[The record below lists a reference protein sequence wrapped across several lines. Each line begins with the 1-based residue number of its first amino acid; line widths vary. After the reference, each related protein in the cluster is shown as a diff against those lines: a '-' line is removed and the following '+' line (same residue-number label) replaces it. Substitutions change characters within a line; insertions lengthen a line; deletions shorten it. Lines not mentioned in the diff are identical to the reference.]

1 MDFLSLE
8 WFSVIVGTV
17 SLYWLAPANA
27 RQPLLVVLT
36 LLFLAVASIES
47 AAILVVFALA
57 TYSLTNVEH
66 VSRMRAILAS
76 LLVLATLSYF
86 KLRFFNAG
94 GRAGDIIA
102 NVAIPLG
109 LSYYAFRCLHFVLE
123 RYRNTITQPS
133 MKDYFGYLFY
143 LPTIVV
149 GPINR
154 FQEYYAQAAQIEWRA
169 DQLSGGLERILFGY
183 FKVAVLG
190 YFLINGILGDA
201 IAGIEPD
208 NEALALYLSILQDGF
223 ILYFLFSGFSDI
235 AIGFSLLLGIRV
247 MENFNWPYLQK
258 NISDFWRGWH
268 ISLTSWV
275 RDYVYFPVLGASR
288 NPYLATLATFTAIGL
303 WHEISLRYITWG
315 LYHGIGV
322 MVWRRFQVI
331 KRKVR
336 PSWCSLPIPAMVFSA
351 LSILVTVHFVMFG
364 LVIVNQEDF
373 SAVLYVYSTVLFFW
387 GDDVSYL

>member
-1 MDFLSLE
+1 MNFLSLE
-8 WFSVIVGTV
+8 WLSIVVGTV
-17 SLYWLAPANA
+17 SLYWLAPASV
-27 RQPLLVVLT
+27 RQPLIVLLT
-36 LLFLAVASIES
+36 LLFLGTVSPES
-47 AAILVVFALA
+47 AVILIAFALV
-57 TYSLTNVEH
+57 TYSLTNTER
-66 VSRMRAILAS
+66 VSRLRAICAS
-76 LLVLATLSYF
+76 LLIVATLSYF
-86 KLRFFNAG
+86 KIRFFAAG
-94 GRAGDIIA
+94 GRAGDIVT

-123 RYRNTITQPS
+123 RYRNTVSQPS
-133 MKDYFGYLFY
+133 LQVYFGYLFY

-154 FQEYYAQAAQIEWRA
+154 FHEYSAQVAQVEWRA
-169 DQLSGGLERILFGY
+169 DRLSSGLERILFGY

-190 YFLINGILGDA
+190 YFLINGMLGDA
-201 IAGIEPD
+201 IAAIESD
-208 NEALALYLSILQDGF
+208 NEPLALYLRILQDGF

-288 NPYLATLATFTAIGL
+288 NPYLATLATFVVIGL
-303 WHEISLRYITWG
+303 WHEISLRYIVWG

-322 MVWRRFQVI
+322 LIWRRFQKL

-336 PSWCSLPIPAMVFSA
+336 PAWCGLRIPTVFFST
-351 LSILVTVHFVMFG
+351 LSIVATVHFVMFG
-364 LVIVNQEDF
+364 LVIVNQENF
-373 SAVLYVYSTVLFFW
+373 SAVLAVYSKVLFFW
-387 GDDVSYL
+387 WNDVPFL